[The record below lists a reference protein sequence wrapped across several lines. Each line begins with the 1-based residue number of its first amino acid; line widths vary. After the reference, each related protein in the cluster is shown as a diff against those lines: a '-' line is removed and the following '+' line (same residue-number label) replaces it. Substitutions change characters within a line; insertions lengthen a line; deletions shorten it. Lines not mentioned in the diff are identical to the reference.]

1 MRKFNSIKKSR
12 KKSKDIDEKI
22 EYLNKE
28 CQKTGLNEITM
39 STSGI
44 YQGRESN
51 PNSGYAEITGKS
63 FNGKGFAMSG
73 DSNLGQGNFGGASIR
88 ADGAALSPPHPV
100 TGERKTYF
108 N

>member
-44 YQGRESN
+44 YQGTTSN
-51 PNSGYAEITGKS
+51 PNSGYADITGKNFMQTLS
-63 FNGKGFAMSG
+63 TN
-73 DSNLGQGNFGGASIR
+73 SNKWNSLFR
-88 ADGAALSPPHPV
+88 YV
-100 TGERKTYF
+100 CCR
-108 N
+108 

>member
-1 MRKFNSIKKSR
+1 MRKFNTIKKSR

-44 YQGRESN
+44 YSVVCRCYPLTELR
-51 PNSGYAEITGKS
+51 PTC
-63 FNGKGFAMSG
+63 
-73 DSNLGQGNFGGASIR
+73 
-88 ADGAALSPPHPV
+88 
-100 TGERKTYF
+100 
-108 N
+108 